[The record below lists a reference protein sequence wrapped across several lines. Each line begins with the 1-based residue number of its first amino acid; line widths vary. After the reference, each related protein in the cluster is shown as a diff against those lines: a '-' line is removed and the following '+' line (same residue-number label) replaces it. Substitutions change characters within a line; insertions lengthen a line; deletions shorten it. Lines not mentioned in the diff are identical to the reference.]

1 MALGYIARYKKSS
14 NYKATNVVEL
24 IKEARLE
31 KTREKKKTILA
42 VAAAASVLTIA
53 GVVISS

>member
-1 MALGYIARYKKSS
+1 MALGYISRYKKSS
-14 NYKATNVVEL
+14 NYKTTNVVEL

-31 KTREKKKTILA
+31 KTREKKKTIFA

-53 GVVISS
+53 GIVISL